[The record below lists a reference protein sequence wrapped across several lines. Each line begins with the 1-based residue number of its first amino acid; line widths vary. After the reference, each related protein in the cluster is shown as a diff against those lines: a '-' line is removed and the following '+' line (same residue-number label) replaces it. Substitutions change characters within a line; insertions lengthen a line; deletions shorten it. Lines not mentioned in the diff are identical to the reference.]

1 MSILFFLAMFKVFS
15 GLVIRP
21 HILLIF
27 WKEYCSPE
35 ILDKE
40 EYILRLFL
48 RIVFLHQEPTFLE
61 MAETVATAVFN
72 YPTSVNKLP
81 QPDLLL
87 QIICQV
93 SGRIASY
100 VKVA

>member
-1 MSILFFLAMFKVFS
+1 MAMFKAFS
-15 GLVIRP
+15 GLVMKA
-21 HILLIF
+21 HILLKLSKEYFSLLKF
-27 WKEYCSPE
+27 WK
-35 ILDKE
+35 KE

>member
-1 MSILFFLAMFKVFS
+1 MFKAFS
-15 GLVIRP
+15 GLVIRA

-27 WKEYCSPE
+27 WKDYCSPE

-100 VKVA
+100 VKVT

>member
-1 MSILFFLAMFKVFS
+1 MFKVFS

>member
-1 MSILFFLAMFKVFS
+1 MFKAFFWACPFNILERLLFFF
-15 GLVIRP
+15 
-21 HILLIF
+21 
-27 WKEYCSPE
+27 E